1 MIHCQVFQS
10 DDGGIIIFGIDEKQ
24 DFKEVGVYDSQDIQK
39 KINEQCLQMQPIV
52 RPLLTVIE
60 KENKFF
66 VSAEIPGQIFMTDLS
81 ITKEKG

>member
-1 MIHCQVFQS
+1 MKNKILR
-10 DDGGIIIFGIDEKQ
+10 KW
-24 DFKEVGVYDSQDIQK
+24 GVYDSQDIQK